1 MNALV
6 YIDQDK
12 KNASIPQQINF
23 TGKLKEDDDATM
35 LFIVEK
41 QRKTILNFFLGSL
54 IVTQ

>member
-41 QRKTILNFFLGSL
+41 QRKTILNFFLGAL

>member
-35 LFIVEK
+35 LLLLKSSEK
-41 QRKTILNFFLGSL
+41 LF
-54 IVTQ
+54 